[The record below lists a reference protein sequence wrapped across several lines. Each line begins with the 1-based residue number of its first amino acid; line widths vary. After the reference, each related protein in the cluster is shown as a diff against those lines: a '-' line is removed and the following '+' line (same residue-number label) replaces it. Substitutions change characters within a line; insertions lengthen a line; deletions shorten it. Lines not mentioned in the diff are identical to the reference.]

1 MDTSDQRPFIDWQMG
16 TDSAMREERVAATD
30 GVALMVQFMT
40 AREQV
45 DAGHRARGEPTY
57 AELQAQR
64 DALLAVLERA
74 YAGEAICS
82 HPEHWCG
89 NCDDWDVHT
98 ELCQS
103 IRTAIALVKGER

>member
-1 MDTSDQRPFIDWQMG
+1 MDTSDQRPFIGWQMG

-57 AELQAQR
+57 AELQVQR
-64 DALLAVLERA
+64 DALLSALEALLAEINPPTPGSIGATRVLMALDAARA
-74 YAGEAICS
+74 
-82 HPEHWCG
+82 
-89 NCDDWDVHT
+89 
-98 ELCQS
+98 
-103 IRTAIALVKGER
+103 AIAKVKGER